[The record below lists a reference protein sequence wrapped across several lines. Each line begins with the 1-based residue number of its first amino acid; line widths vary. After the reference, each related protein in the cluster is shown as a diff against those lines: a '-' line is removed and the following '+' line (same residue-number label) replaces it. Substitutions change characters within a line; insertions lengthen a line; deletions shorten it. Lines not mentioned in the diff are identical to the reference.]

1 MEEKQEN
8 TYITELKEVMYRV
21 SEEANDLQTKIIK
34 LENFML
40 TEKYYGMSEGHK
52 QLLIIQL
59 YLMSSYY
66 QVLCVRLKDMADE
79 VTACPESAE
88 ESTDEI
94 QTEKRGGDGC

>member
-1 MEEKQEN
+1 MEEKQDN
-8 TYITELKEVMYRV
+8 VYIAELKEVMYRV
-21 SEEANDLQTKIIK
+21 SEEADALQTKIIK

-52 QLLIIQL
+52 QLLIVQL

-79 VTACPESAE
+79 VTTCPEPVE
-88 ESTDEI
+88 ESINEI
-94 QTEKRGGDGC
+94 PVERRGGDGC